1 LWSEVVS
8 TPKVFYPDQPAAET
22 SARLSAPRPVAL
34 PPDVREV
41 KSADPAAADLV
52 RDIRRSRIRKR
63 IWIGL
68 ATAQVIYLMV
78 MVFWPSLL

>member
-1 LWSEVVS
+1 LWSEALS
-8 TPKVFYPDQPAAET
+8 TPKVFYPDKPPVEPPA
-22 SARLSAPRPVAL
+22 RVH
-34 PPDVREV
+34 PPKPFSVPLDGREV
-41 KSADPAAADLV
+41 KSADPTAADLV

>member
-1 LWSEVVS
+1 
-8 TPKVFYPDQPAAET
+8 VFYPDKPAAET
-22 SARLSAPRPVAL
+22 AARLPAPKPIVLPAEVRQV
-34 PPDVREV
+34 PPD
-41 KSADPAAADLV
+41 PMAADLV